1 MFIKISKVFLK
12 PFLVSVAVLASSSI
26 GYSRQI
32 ITDLDD
38 TVKITNVN
46 SKLQA
51 PWNALIETKVFT
63 GMPQLLIELKN
74 SQLDLPSQQN
84 TNTKSQSFINVVSG
98 SPAVLEPFVT
108 DLLYLHNIDYYDVI
122 LLGSG
127 KRKPE
132 VLTKLANESE
142 HKIILLGDDQENDP
156 RYYVELKNDFPQ
168 KVQSIYIHRLNNNN
182 TKPLPEGV
190 IPYFTAYEVALHE
203 ATNNRLSLQAL
214 ERVRQATVKK
224 LAQANHSDIEAKTE
238 AIDELFPKW
247 VQCDILDINTTLRPW
262 LSSPLAD
269 KATIQNLIDLAILR
283 CEFINNKNDVN
294 SQPEFNWNEM

>member
-1 MFIKISKVFLK
+1 MFKISKAFLK
-12 PFLVSVAVLASSSI
+12 PFLASVAVFAFSAL
-26 GYSRQI
+26 GHTRQI

-63 GMPQLLIELKN
+63 GMPQLLIEMKN
-74 SQLDLPSQQN
+74 SQLNLDSQPN

-98 SPAVLEPFVT
+98 SPALLEPFVT
-108 DLLYLHNIDYYDVI
+108 DLLYLHKIDYYDVI

-127 KRKPE
+127 KHKPKT
-132 VLTKLANESE
+132 LFKLATESE

-156 RYYVELKNDFPQ
+156 RYYVELKNNFSQ
-168 KVQSIYIHRLNNNN
+168 KVQSIYIHRLNNNKN
-182 TKPLPEGV
+182 SPLPEGV

-214 ERVRQATVKK
+214 ERVRVATVNK
-224 LAQANHSDIEAKTE
+224 LVQANHSDIEARTE
-238 AIDELFPKW
+238 AVDELFPKW
-247 VQCDILDINTTLRPW
+247 ARCDILDIDTTLRPW

-269 KATIQNLIDLAILR
+269 KATIQNLIDLAFLR
-283 CEFINNKNDVN
+283 CNFIDNKNDLN
-294 SQPEFNWNEM
+294 SQLDFNWNEL